1 MKLSRMASIASLF
14 LAVILSAPVFAVTPD
29 AHSALP
35 GTLNYVE
42 GQANIGQ
49 DALDGNSVGSA
60 TLDPGQTLETG
71 SGKAEVL
78 LTPGVFLRV
87 DDNSSVRMISPSI
100 TNTEIQIDQ
109 GQAMVEVAEIH
120 DQNNLL
126 INEDGVQTRLVKTG
140 LYEFDADRQQ
150 VLVFD
155 GKADVF
161 DGDRT
166 VGVSGGHEVD
176 LNTTGPLKS
185 HGFDK
190 DDYKQSDLYQWSSLR
205 SSYLAEANVDAAR
218 VYVNDGFYGPGWY
231 GAGWYWAPGYGYTY
245 IPADGMFLSPFGWRF
260 YSPLVVYRVPVHY
273 GYVPFYEY
281 QRPGYDRGYHP
292 APEGFPRT
300 PADVGRG
307 PVTASRAPVEV
318 PRMPT
323 QAERMPV
330 EVPRAPVTR
339 NETPAFHAPAEV
351 RGGQPRGESRVEQPR
366 GGEFHGGGVAR
377 GGFGGGMARGG
388 SGGGHMGGSRR

>member
-42 GQANIGQ
+42 GQASIGQ
-49 DALDGNSVGSA
+49 DTLDANSVGSA
-60 TLDPGQTLETG
+60 TLQPGDTLETG
-71 SGKAEVL
+71 NGKAEIL

-87 DDNSSVRMISPSI
+87 GDNSSVKMISPSI
-100 TNTEIQIDQ
+100 TNTEVQIDQ
-109 GQAMVEVAEIH
+109 GRAMVEVAEIH

-166 VGVSGGHEVD
+166 VGVNGGHEVD
-176 LNTTGPLKS
+176 LNTDGPLKS

-190 DDYKQSDLYQWSSLR
+190 DDYKQSDLYEWSSLR

-218 VYVNDGFYGPGWY
+218 IYVNNGYYGPGWY

-245 IPADGMFLSPFGWRF
+245 IPADGFFLSPFGWRY

-273 GYVPFYEY
+273 GFVPFYEY
-281 QRPGYDRGYHP
+281 QRPGYVRGYHP
-292 APEGFPRT
+292 VPEGFPRRPIEVPRT
-300 PADVGRG
+300 PVE
-307 PVTASRAPVEV
+307 ASRAPVQV
-318 PRMPT
+318 PRMPS
-323 QAERMPV
+323 QAQRMPAEVPRAPVQAQRMPV

-339 NETPAFHAPAEV
+339 NEAPAFHAPAEV
-351 RGGQPRGESRVEQPR
+351 RGGQPRAEIRGGAPR
-366 GGEFHGGGVAR
+366 GGEFQGGGAR
-377 GGFGGGMARGG
+377 
-388 SGGGHMGGSRR
+388 MGATRR